1 MNISMIYCN
10 NCGNIGHIY
19 RQCRLPV
26 LSYGVICINKEN
38 KVLMI
43 QRKDSLSYIE
53 FLRGKYELNDDNY
66 ILSLLNGCSLKE
78 RELIK
83 NTSFDK
89 LWEIL
94 WFSGKEKKKQT
105 DRMIKEYTNS
115 KYKFETLGSE
125 KINNLIK
132 KCTIHHKNPEW
143 EIPKGRRNNHESNI
157 KCAIREFQEET
168 DINKDE
174 YILLENVNPISEEFV
189 GSNGVRYKHIYYY
202 AFYKGNRDLSINK
215 DKYEQYS
222 EIGDIRWLSL
232 NECLSKLRESQ
243 KTKKDIILIIK
254 GFIVN
259 WSEDF
264 VIKE

>member
-1 MNISMIYCN
+1 M
-10 NCGNIGHIY
+10 G
-19 RQCRLPV
+19 
-26 LSYGVICINKEN
+26 
-38 KVLMI
+38 
-43 QRKDSLSYIE
+43 D
-53 FLRGKYELNDDNY
+53 
-66 ILSLLNGCSLKE
+66 
-78 RELIK
+78 
-83 NTSFDK
+83 T
-89 LWEIL
+89 
-94 WFSGKEKKKQT
+94 
-105 DRMIKEYTNS
+105 
-115 KYKFETLGSE
+115 
-125 KINNLIK
+125 
-132 KCTIHHKNPEW
+132 
-143 EIPKGRRNNHESNI
+143 KGRRNNHESNI